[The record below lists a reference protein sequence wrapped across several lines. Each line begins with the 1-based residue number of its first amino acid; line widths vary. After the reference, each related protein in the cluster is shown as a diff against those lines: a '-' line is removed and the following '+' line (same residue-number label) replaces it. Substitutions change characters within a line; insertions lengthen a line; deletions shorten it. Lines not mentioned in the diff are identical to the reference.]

1 MPGRG
6 KEAVEFLDAE
16 HPGEPWAISAGWRV
30 AGAVGPSASRGSRH
44 TRSGSPRR
52 RRYMYSRPTGVR
64 LKGDGDRPTVSP
76 AKNSLVYFLS
86 IAYIDRPVWRSHPEE
101 AKRRPP
107 SGHRI
112 PRNAGAMMSLLLPSA
127 TTRGSLI
134 AGWCVIGAPPR
145 GQPRTPVWWTFRRP
159 CMGRPVPCELLRNEW
174 LDAITIVPVTAYHR
188 RSHNAPA
195 KRGA

>member
-1 MPGRG
+1 
-6 KEAVEFLDAE
+6 
-16 HPGEPWAISAGWRV
+16 
-30 AGAVGPSASRGSRH
+30 
-44 TRSGSPRR
+44 
-52 RRYMYSRPTGVR
+52 MYSRPTGVR

-195 KRGA
+195 KRGRYDFFLTRPDGTTAAERFFGQKPRSMFTAILDAVDIPTAPLSPPKRAVA